1 MLVMSIRVGLKME
14 RPVLISFNTESALG
28 SSAPALLEKQR
39 GAGGGEQNDF
49 PLGISSPG
57 GGEAKRWISGG

>member
-1 MLVMSIRVGLKME
+1 ME

-39 GAGGGEQNDF
+39 GAGGGEQYDF
-49 PLGISSPG
+49 PLGIISPG
-57 GGEAKRWISGG
+57 GGDAKRLISGG